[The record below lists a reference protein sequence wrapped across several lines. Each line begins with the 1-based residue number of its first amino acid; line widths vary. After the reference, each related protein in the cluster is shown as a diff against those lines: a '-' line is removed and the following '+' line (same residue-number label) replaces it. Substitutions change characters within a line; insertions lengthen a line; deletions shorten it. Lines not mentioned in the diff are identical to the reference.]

1 MIEELFRWLGHTPV
15 GLFMRDSTWGF
26 ATVETLHLLGLAAL
40 GGTVLVA
47 GLSAAGLL
55 LRDTDPARVARG
67 VRGVGLWA
75 LGVLVVSGVL
85 LVSSKPVRYYLDNT
99 FRTKMLLLVA
109 AIAVSVAV
117 ARRLPGA
124 ASSPLTR
131 TLAVGGLLLWLSVGV
146 AGRIIGFL

>member
-1 MIEELFRWLGHTPV
+1 MIENLFRWFGHTPL

-47 GLSAAGLL
+47 SLSAAGLL
-55 LRDTDPARVARG
+55 LRGVDPARVTTG
-67 VRGVGLWA
+67 VRDVGLWA
-75 LGVLVVSGVL
+75 LGLLAISGVL

-109 AIAVSVAV
+109 AIAVSVTV
-117 ARRLPGA
+117 ARRLARSAPT
-124 ASSPLTR
+124 PLTR
-131 TLAVGGLLLWLSVGV
+131 TLAVGGLLLWLGVGV